1 MVVGGEEVVSGMWWW
16 PSVAV
21 VVTWRD
27 GGVMV
32 AVCGRRR

>member
-1 MVVGGEEVVSGMWWW
+1 MVVGGEVVVSGVMSWW

-21 VVTWRD
+21 VATWRD

-32 AVCGRRR
+32 AVWPL